1 MVDAMGQS
9 RPSLCQ
15 CCTANSGATGDE
27 VSLQRT
33 RCQEPWSRT
42 PDVPEWMK
50 ALSPAF
56 DSSQA
61 ILMLSAWEQ
70 FHEDLKRRTKHFVE
84 TMVAGLPCRVV
95 NGPGKCTTAKATLDL
110 LFTTLTISDCES
122 ALQQRCFWL
131 ADTRNLW
138 LCSDSELARRAHQAL
153 APFAVAEEAELACL
167 VLLDGASQP
176 LPLLLRSS
184 EAREDFLDCMSVL
197 IAAHRQRLEKDKA
210 GFPQP
215 SWLPKPDLAGLRQ
228 YGCSLRS
235 CHLAGPL
242 GAWLATCAPL
252 GQPVQAQSYAA
263 PESPCKGFKASAKSK
278 SRARAASISIQPFQR
293 AASQESEGESNLGVG
308 KE

>member
-27 VSLQRT
+27 VLLQRT

-50 ALSPAF
+50 VLSPAF
-56 DSSQA
+56 DSNQA

-131 ADTRNLW
+131 ADIRNLW

-210 GFPQP
+210 ALPQP

-252 GQPVQAQSYAA
+252 GPVQAQSYAT

-278 SRARAASISIQPFQR
+278 SRARGASISIQSFPR
-293 AASQESEGESNLGVG
+293 AASPESESESNVGIG